1 MITEMG
7 LMAPSRKDFDM
18 VFWNVFEDLSP
29 LSWKNFKEILLLW
42 EIRLISWACLVF
54 GRFRPPFRDMTPPTP
69 KNEQFLGHK
78 KIQWWCWDKHGS
90 FWEKS
95 PSSELPPP
103 ILSTRSRMQFRKP
116 ANFSHAVTREQSQHR
131 PLLATAIEATEVDSS
146 TSSESWQQEHLQQGK
161 YWVYAKSGF
170 LLLQEFFKKSLKI
183 VTEIPNFSKKSLSRF
198 ILDFAL

>member
-1 MITEMG
+1 M
-7 LMAPSRKDFDM
+7 RHM
-18 VFWNVFEDLSP
+18 VS
-29 LSWKNFKEILLLW
+29 SWKDLLRWYCILECFWGFESPELEKNFLLLLW
-42 EIRLISWACLVF
+42 ENRLISWVCLVF
-54 GRFRPPFRDMTPPTP
+54 GRFRPPFRDMTSPNPQKWTIFRS
-69 KNEQFLGHK
+69 Q

-161 YWVYAKSGF
+161 YWVYAKNRG
-170 LLLQEFFKKSLKI
+170 
-183 VTEIPNFSKKSLSRF
+183 
-198 ILDFAL
+198 